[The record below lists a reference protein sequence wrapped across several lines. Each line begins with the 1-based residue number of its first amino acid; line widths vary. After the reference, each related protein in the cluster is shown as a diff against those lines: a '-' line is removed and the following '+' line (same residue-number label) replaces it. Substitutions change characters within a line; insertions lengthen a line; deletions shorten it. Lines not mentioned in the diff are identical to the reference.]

1 MRFARQRI
9 SSVGAAVV
17 AALLSL
23 SVANAE
29 SASDNTSWSSWA
41 DIFTNSIHDQTAVS
55 GQTDWSDVSA
65 LWSAPL
71 GPDSLRLVI

>member
-41 DIFTNSIHDQTAVS
+41 DVFTKSIHDQTAVS